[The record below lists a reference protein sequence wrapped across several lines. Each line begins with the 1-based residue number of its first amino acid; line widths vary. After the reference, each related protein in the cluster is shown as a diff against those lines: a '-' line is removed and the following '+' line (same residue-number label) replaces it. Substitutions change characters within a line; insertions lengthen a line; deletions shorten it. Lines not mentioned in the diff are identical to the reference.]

1 MYSLVVY
8 VLLIYVAASFPL
20 AYFGKIAF
28 TPISLLYSLIIL
40 FSICLGLNFIC
51 SKILKL
57 TYGTSVPLPFQ
68 YESSIITAITLYLIL
83 VPAEDTNTIISLCV
97 AAVVA
102 TLSKY
107 ILVCRNTHIFN
118 PAALGIFVSS
128 SLFGLGTAFWWVGNI
143 YFFPLVL
150 LGGLIILQKTR
161 RYALVISALI
171 ATLLGAFLTSYYNDF
186 NFVYVIYSVFVAGPA
201 IYFLSPM
208 LQEPHT
214 ITKNKFQ
221 QILYGFLIVIL
232 PTVFAIMSWK
242 IGWISMDFTLALLI
256 GNLFSFIISHRM
268 RLVLK
273 LKEIKKLNDVVSE
286 FVFVPLSE
294 GEGLGVRPFKF
305 KAGEYMEWALP
316 HVNADSRS
324 IRRYFTISSCP
335 SDIKNKGEI
344 AFTTKF
350 PVEDKKNKMS
360 SFKKALQNLKV
371 GDKIYATQ
379 LGGDF
384 LLPNNKSK
392 NLCLIAGGIG
402 VTPYISQIR
411 SENDLQIEKPNAKS
425 VRNVTLFY
433 SARSMNEVAYLDLFK
448 EVISKNTI
456 NLRVILVIG
465 DGVVGLSGQESK
477 NIFIE
482 SGHLNDVI
490 LNKYLQDFKNTE
502 FYLSGPNIMVD
513 KLCTTLGECKIHNS
527 KIHTDYFPGF

>member
-20 AYFGKIAF
+20 AYFNKIAF
-28 TPISLLYSLIIL
+28 TPISLLYSLLIL
-40 FSICLGLNFIC
+40 FTICIGLNFILA
-51 SKILKL
+51 KIKN
-57 TYGTSVPLPFQ
+57 LPFQ

-83 VPAEDTNTIISLCV
+83 VPAEDTNTSISLCV

-107 ILVCRNTHIFN
+107 ILVWRNTHIFN

-128 SLFGLGTAFWWVGNI
+128 SLFGFGTAFWWVGNV
-143 YFFPLVL
+143 YFFPLIL
-150 LGGLIILQKTR
+150 LGGLIVLQKTR
-161 RYALVISALI
+161 RYELVISALV
-171 ATLLGAFLTSYYNDF
+171 ATLLGAILTSYLNDF
-186 NFVYVIYSVFVAGPA
+186 NFIYVIYSVFLAGPA

-214 ITKNKFQ
+214 IAKNKFQ
-221 QILYGFLIVIL
+221 QIIYGFLIVIL

-256 GNLFSFIISHRM
+256 GNVFSFIISHRQ
-268 RLVLK
+268 RLVLRLKRVDK
-273 LKEIKKLNDVVSE
+273 LTENISE
-286 FVFVPLSE
+286 FVFGTDSSK
-294 GEGLGVRPFKF
+294 FKF

-316 HVNADSRS
+316 HSKSDSRS
-324 IRRYFTISSCP
+324 VRRYFTISSSP
-335 SDIKNKGEI
+335 AQVKNNNEI
-344 AFTTKF
+344 CFATKF
-350 PVEDKKNKMS
+350 PTETETQKMS
-360 SFKKALQNLKV
+360 SFKKALLNMKV
-371 GDKIYATQ
+371 GDTMFATQ

-384 LLPNNKSK
+384 LLPKSK
-392 NLCLIAGGIG
+392 NINLALIAGGIG

-411 SENDLQIEKPNAKS
+411 NENDLQIEKPNTKNI
-425 VRNVTLFY
+425 RNITLFY
-433 SARSMNEVAYLDLFK
+433 SCRSMNEVAYLDLFR
-448 EVISKNTI
+448 EIISKNTI

-465 DGVVGLSGQESK
+465 DGVVGLSGQESR

-482 SGHLNDVI
+482 SGYLNDII

-513 KLCTTLGECKIHNS
+513 KLCTTLGECNPTGTGQSRIHNS